1 MFKLIHMQH
10 IQLDCPNSKYLR
22 NITDDHGMIQDA
34 CTTALYSTCV
44 KAYPQTLDPTMSVSP
59 EVLLTSVSVFLCP
72 KMFIRHLQEAMLTA
86 DQNIQRINISLEG
99 NFNSS
104 QEATKHRNNLTFQV
118 V

>member
-44 KAYPQTLDPTMSVSP
+44 KAYS
-59 EVLLTSVSVFLCP
+59 
-72 KMFIRHLQEAMLTA
+72 
-86 DQNIQRINISLEG
+86 
-99 NFNSS
+99 
-104 QEATKHRNNLTFQV
+104 
-118 V
+118 